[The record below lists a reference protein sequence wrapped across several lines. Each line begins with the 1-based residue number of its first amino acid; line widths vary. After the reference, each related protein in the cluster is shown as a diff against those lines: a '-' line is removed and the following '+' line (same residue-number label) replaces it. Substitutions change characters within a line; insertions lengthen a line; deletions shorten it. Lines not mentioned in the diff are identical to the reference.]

1 MRNSRQTRVLPALL
15 ALAAAAILAAAAP
28 DAAADT
34 HALVRAWI
42 DSPADQA
49 AWDRELPALDVAAGL
64 RGDHYDLVI
73 PAGEL
78 QERLDDWRSRG
89 ARVEVVQADL
99 ETFYASR
106 LDSRDNFGL
115 YHTYG
120 ENLAWLDQLRLQYP
134 QVIGARWSLGNSIE
148 GRPIWCLRVSDNP
161 DTDEAGEPE
170 VLFDALHHAREVMS
184 SEMVMMLAEYLAQQY
199 TAGNPDIVELLD
211 TTEIYLVPMVNP
223 DGFVYN
229 ETTNPDGGGVWRKN
243 RRLNVDSSRGVD
255 CNRNYPYEWGCEGG
269 SSGTPS
275 SETFRGTAPGS
286 EPEVQAMMAL
296 INAHD
301 FVVRQSYHT
310 YANMTLYPWGFTA
323 GDTPDEDS
331 FRELAAEMTAL
342 NGYTPGQPPD
352 ILYEVC
358 GGSFDW
364 DYGQQ
369 DQHTKIFGFTTEMGG
384 DGDGFWPSD
393 ARRQPLFD
401 ENIGPA
407 LTLIEAAHVL
417 RGVTFAHTPLPFTAV
432 TGDDLG
438 LTAVP
443 AGFEGTAIDAGS
455 VTLHYR
461 VGGGAFVSVAM
472 APTGNPGEF
481 GASIPA
487 LGDGAVV
494 EYYLRAQ
501 DVEGRPGTSPR
512 GAPGALH
519 AFEVG
524 NAFDHDM
531 EADRGWAAGA
541 PTDDAT
547 SGLWVRTDPVGTT
560 AQPED
565 DHSPDGA
572 QCWFTGQHLAGQTP
586 GWGDVDGGATTLFS
600 PVYDF
605 TGAET
610 VTFGYWAWYSNNQG
624 NNPGADWWD
633 VFVSNDA
640 GQTWLPLEHT
650 TTSTNAWVEHTYDLA
665 DHAPVPGAVQL
676 KFIAADASPG
686 SLVEAAVDDV
696 HILASFPTTG
706 VAAPGTALRFALAPN
721 QPNPFNPRTTIRFT
735 LPQAGRVDLAVYD
748 VKGRRVRDLYTGI
761 LPAGEHG
768 LTWDGTDTRGR
779 EVASGVYLCKLRTSD
794 GELTRRLALMK

>member
-1 MRNSRQTRVLPALL
+1 VRNLCRPHPVLPLL
-15 ALAAAAILAAAAP
+15 ALAATAFLAVPAP
-28 DAAADT
+28 ATAADT
-34 HALVRAWI
+34 HALVRVWI

-64 RGDHYDLVI
+64 RGDHYDIVI

-78 QERLDDWRSRG
+78 RARLEGWRGRG
-89 ARVEVVQADL
+89 ARVEVVQEDL

-106 LDSRDNFGL
+106 LGSRDNFGL
-115 YHTYG
+115 YHTYS

-134 QVIGARWSLGNSIE
+134 SVISARWSIGTTGE

-161 DTDEAGEPE
+161 DVDEPGEPE

-184 SEMVMMLAEYLAQQY
+184 SEMVVMLAEYLAQQY
-199 TAGNPDIVELLD
+199 AAGNPEIVELLD

-229 ETTNPDGGGVWRKN
+229 ESTNPLGGGMWRKN
-243 RRLNVDSSRGVD
+243 RRLNVDGSRGVD
-255 CNRNYPYEWGCEGG
+255 INRNYPYEWGCEGG

-275 SETFRGTAPGS
+275 SETYRGTAPGS
-286 EPEVQAMMAL
+286 EPEVQALMAL

-310 YANMTLYPWGFTA
+310 YANLTLYPWGYTT
-323 GDTPDEDS
+323 GDTPDEAV

-352 ILYEVC
+352 VLYEVC
-358 GGSFDW
+358 GDSFDW

-384 DGDGFWPSD
+384 DGDGFWPTD

-417 RGVTFAHTPLPFTAV
+417 RGVTFTHTPLPFRAAGG
-432 TGDDLG
+432 GDYD

-443 AGFEGTAIDAGS
+443 LGFEGTAIDAAS
-455 VTLHYR
+455 VTLCYR
-461 VGGGAFVSVAM
+461 VDGGAVVPTVM
-472 APTGNPGEF
+472 TPTGVPGEF

-487 LGDGAVV
+487 QADGAVV
-494 EYYLRAQ
+494 EYYLRAV

-524 NAFDHDM
+524 NEFHHDM
-531 EADRGWAAGA
+531 EADRGWTAGA
-541 PTDDAT
+541 PTDDAA
-547 SGLWVRTDPVGTT
+547 SGFWVRADPIGTT

-565 DHSPDGA
+565 DHSPDGT
-572 QCWFTGQHLAGQTP
+572 QCWFTGQHLPGQTP

-600 PVYDF
+600 PVYDL
-605 TGAET
+605 TGAES

-624 NNPGADWWD
+624 NNPGTDWWD

-650 TTSTNAWVEHTYDLA
+650 VTSANAWVQRTYNLL
-665 DHAPVPGAVQL
+665 DHVAVPGQVQL
-676 KFIAADASPG
+676 KFVAADASPG

-696 HILASFPTTG
+696 DIVGSFATTG
-706 VAAPGTALRFALAPN
+706 VAAPGTALHFALAPN

-735 LPQAGRVDLAVYD
+735 LPEAGRVDLAIFD
-748 VKGRRVRDLYTGI
+748 LKGRRVQELYAGI

-768 LTWDGTDTRGR
+768 LTWDGTDARGHA
-779 EVASGVYLCKLRTSD
+779 VASGVYLCKLRTGD
-794 GELTRRLALMK
+794 GELTRRMALMK